1 MKCEKW
7 DIIGGY
13 FSTKDKQQMVGGFFL
28 FFFVTLAFALLGLWI
43 YALVDAIQSE
53 YKESSMKA
61 IWIILIIV
69 FPFLGTIL
77 YFALAPAQ
85 KIDRMNDSGIR
96 SLDEELV

>member
-1 MKCEKW
+1 
-7 DIIGGY
+7 
-13 FSTKDKQQMVGGFFL
+13 MVGGFFL
-28 FFFVTLAFALLGLWI
+28 FFFITLALALVGFWI

-69 FPFLGTIL
+69 FPVLGTIL
-77 YFALAPAQ
+77 YFALAPSQ
-85 KIDRMNDSGIR
+85 KIHNPGDGGMR